1 MIAASALVTAN
12 EATPQLA
19 EAAVAR
25 ALAAA
30 GCERAQEVLLFLTPD
45 FARTAAA
52 SVAAA
57 SRTAQCLQIFG
68 GIAAGVA
75 NERAWSM
82 DRPAAAALVLAD
94 LPPTAG
100 IGPRLSW
107 CGRLRLPEPWQDDAP
122 RFGLLYADSLSDK
135 DTPVWQGG
143 RVQPAHHAG
152 HVLAGL
158 KAELAVSTGAALQSE
173 FFPVAEVAAHDLK
186 RLRSAPIG
194 GADGASC
201 RALDSLKAALP
212 AWLCELRRLP
222 LHFVCAAVRRGGCGD
237 AVPTS
242 ANAESAGGAN
252 AADRVLHL
260 ISILSINADGSLTL
274 SERLSPND
282 QIAWALRLPDT
293 AENDMRRSLD
303 GLAER
308 CPTPAFGAFFSCI
321 GRGPFFYSGEDRDW
335 LAFRR
340 RFPGLPFIGAYGSG
354 QLFTTGG
361 DDADRGVGNRLL
373 QNSVV
378 SVLFS
383 SCKDSN

>member
-12 EATPQLA
+12 DATPQLA
-19 EAAVAR
+19 EAAVTQ

-30 GCERAQEVLLFLTPD
+30 GCERAQEVLLFLTPE
-45 FARTAAA
+45 FARCAPA

-57 SRTAQCLQIFG
+57 SRAAQCLQIFG

-82 DRPAAAALVLAD
+82 DRPAAAALVIAD
-94 LPPTAG
+94 LPPGAG
-100 IGPRLSW
+100 SGPRLSW
-107 CGRLRLPEPWQDDAP
+107 CGRLRLPESWLDDAP

-135 DTPVWQGG
+135 DTPVWQGA

-152 HVLAGL
+152 HVLPGL

-186 RLRSAPIG
+186 RLRDAIG
-194 GADGASC
+194 GADGASS

-222 LHFVCAAVRRGGCGD
+222 LHFVCVAVRRGGGRD

-242 ANAESAGGAN
+242 ASGESAGARE
-252 AADRVLHL
+252 RVLHL
-260 ISILSINADGSLTL
+260 VSILSINADGSLTL
-274 SERLSPND
+274 SEQLSPND
-282 QIAWALRLPDT
+282 QVAWALRLPDT

-303 GLAER
+303 GLAAR
-308 CPTPAFGAFFSCI
+308 CPAPAFGAFFSCI

-354 QLFTTGG
+354 QLFTSGG
-361 DDADRGVGNRLL
+361 DAGRGSNRLL

-383 SCKDSN
+383 SCKDSI

>member
-19 EAAVAR
+19 EAAVTQ

-45 FARTAAA
+45 FARAAA
-52 SVAAA
+52 PSVAAA
-57 SRTAQCLQIFG
+57 SRAAQCLQIFG

-75 NERAWSM
+75 NERTWSM

-100 IGPRLSW
+100 AGPRLSW
-107 CGRLRLPEPWQDDAP
+107 CGRLRLPETWQDDAP

-143 RVQPAHHAG
+143 RVQPAHYAG
-152 HVLAGL
+152 HVLGGL

-194 GADGASC
+194 GADGAS
-201 RALDSLKAALP
+201 RAALDSLKSALP

-222 LHFVCAAVRRGGCGD
+222 LHFVCAAVRRGDGD
-237 AVPTS
+237 AAAPTN
-242 ANAESAGGAN
+242 ANGDGAGAPE
-252 AADRVLHL
+252 RVLHL
-260 ISILSINADGSLTL
+260 VSILSINADGSLTL

-282 QIAWALRLPDT
+282 QVAWALRLPDT

-308 CPTPAFGAFFSCI
+308 CPEPAFGAFFSCI

-340 RFPGLPFIGAYGSG
+340 RFPSLPFIGAYGSG
-354 QLFTTGG
+354 QLFTTAG
-361 DDADRGVGNRLL
+361 DDAERGNGNRLL